1 MKDTNY
7 VVANG
12 LPADV
17 VFGDPRKKCA
27 GHGICRVTTL
37 GALLEEDCGCLYT
50 MAFLRLNESN
60 DTITFSFPV
69 ELIHRELRKTYF
81 ADNTFLM
88 EEDVSIGS
96 SVINGREVLLKR
108 GIYSVAIDENYLTVT
123 IRFTR
128 KEDLIRSSKITADRG
143 AIESLLQN

>member
-7 VVANG
+7 VVAKG

-27 GHGICRVTTL
+27 GHGICRVTTM
-37 GALLEEDCGCLYT
+37 GALLEENCGCLYT
-50 MAFLRLNESN
+50 MAFLILNESN

-69 ELIHRELRKTYF
+69 ELIHRELLETYF
-81 ADNTFLM
+81 ANSTFLM
-88 EEDVSIGS
+88 EEDVSICS
-96 SVINGREVLLKR
+96 SVIKSRAIVLKK
-108 GIYSVAIDENYLTVT
+108 GIYNVIADENYLVVT
-123 IRFTR
+123 IKFTR
-128 KEDLIRSSKITADRG
+128 KERFLSSSKITANKG

>member
-17 VFGDPRKKCA
+17 VFGDPQRKCA

-37 GALLEEDCGCLYT
+37 GALLEENCGCLYT

-60 DTITFSFPV
+60 NTITFFFPI
-69 ELIHRELRKTYF
+69 ELIHRELQKTYF
-81 ADNTFLM
+81 SNSTFLM
-88 EEDVSIGS
+88 EGDVSIGS
-96 SVINGREVLLKR
+96 SVIKSREIILKK
-108 GIYSVAIDENYLTVT
+108 GIYNVIEDGNYLTVT

-128 KEDLIRSSKITADRG
+128 KERSISPGKITANKV
-143 AIESLLQN
+143 AIESLSPN

>member
-7 VVANG
+7 VVVKG

-37 GALLEEDCGCLYT
+37 GALVEEGCGCLYT
-50 MAFLRLNESN
+50 MAFLRLNEFN

-69 ELIHRELRKTYF
+69 ELIHRELRETYF
-81 ADNTFLM
+81 KNNTFLM
-88 EEDVSIGS
+88 EEDVSIES
-96 SVINGREVLLKR
+96 SVIKSRAILLKK
-108 GIYSVAIDENYLTVT
+108 GIYNVIADDNHLMVT
-123 IRFTR
+123 IKFTR
-128 KEDLIRSSKITADRG
+128 KELFRNSGKTTARKEVIG
-143 AIESLLQN
+143 SLLRN